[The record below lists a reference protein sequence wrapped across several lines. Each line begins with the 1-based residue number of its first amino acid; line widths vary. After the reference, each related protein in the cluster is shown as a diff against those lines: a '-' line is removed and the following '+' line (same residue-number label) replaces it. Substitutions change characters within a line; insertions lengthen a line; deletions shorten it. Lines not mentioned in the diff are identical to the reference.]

1 MSRYWNEG
9 LNNTEDDTLEH
20 FGVLGMKWGI
30 RRYQNKDG
38 SLTPAGKRK
47 YKISSEGKLVKRSR
61 AEVKS
66 YDKNVTAVKKANE
79 AKKRKAR
86 IRERGLDKND
96 LDAISNNIDMFSTK
110 DINDAALRNQAITKL
125 EDQRRNNATEAKKWI
140 DTSIAYGLTLQ
151 NAYKLISA
159 NETQGFISL
168 LNDKYGTNIPLIPN
182 SYENYQKINGKEK
195 GTGNNGQILQ

>member
-9 LNNTEDDTLEH
+9 LNNTENDTLEH

-38 SLTPAGKRK
+38 SLTPDGKRK

-66 YDKNVTAVKKANE
+66 YDKKVTAVKKANE
-79 AKKRKAR
+79 AKKRKTR
-86 IRERGLDKND
+86 IREKGLDKND
-96 LDAISNNIDMFSTK
+96 LDAINNNLDMFSTK
-110 DINDAALRNQAITKL
+110 EINDAILRNQAVTKL
-125 EDQRRNNATEAKKWI
+125 QDERRTNASEAKKWI

-168 LNDKYGTNIPLIPN
+168 LNDKYGTNIPLMPN
-182 SYENYQKINGKEK
+182 SYDNYQKIKGK
-195 GTGNNGQILQ
+195 GTGNNG

>member
-30 RRYQNKDG
+30 RKYQNKDG

-61 AEVKS
+61 AEVKT
-66 YDKNVTAVKKANE
+66 YDKKVTAVKKANE

-86 IRERGLDKND
+86 IREKGLDKND
-96 LDAISNNIDMFSTK
+96 LDAISNNLDMFSTK
-110 DINDAALRNQAITKL
+110 EINDAVLRNQAVTNLQEERRTK
-125 EDQRRNNATEAKKWI
+125 AAEAKKWI

-168 LNDKYGTNIPLIPN
+168 LNDKYGTNIPLMPN
-182 SYENYQKINGKEK
+182 SYDNYQKIKGK
-195 GTGNNGQILQ
+195 GTSSNG

>member
-9 LNNTEDDTLEH
+9 PNNTEDDTLEH

-66 YDKNVTAVKKANE
+66 YDKKVTAVKKANE

-86 IRERGLDKND
+86 IREKGLDKND
-96 LDAISNNIDMFSTK
+96 LDAISNNLDMFSTK
-110 DINDAALRNQAITKL
+110 EINDAVSRNQAIYKLQDVRRTK
-125 EDQRRNNATEAKKWI
+125 ASEAKKWI
-140 DTSIAYGLTLQ
+140 DTSISYGLTLQ

-182 SYENYQKINGKEK
+182 SYDNYQKIKEK
-195 GTGNNGQILQ
+195 GTDKNG

>member
-61 AEVKS
+61 AELKS
-66 YDKNVTAVKKANE
+66 YDKKVTAVKKANE
-79 AKKRKAR
+79 AKKRKAK
-86 IRERGLDKND
+86 IREKGLDKND
-96 LDAISNNIDMFSTK
+96 LDAISNNLDMFSTK
-110 DINDAALRNQAITKL
+110 EINDAVLRNQAIIKL
-125 EDQRRNNATEAKKWI
+125 QDERRDNASEAKKWI
-140 DTSIAYGLTLQ
+140 DTSIAYGMTLK
-151 NAYKLISA
+151 NAYKLISSD
-159 NETQGFISL
+159 EMQGVISL
-168 LNDKYGTNIPLIPN
+168 LNDKYGTNIPLMPN
-182 SYENYQKINGKEK
+182 SYENYQKIKGKEK
-195 GTGNNGQILQ
+195 GTGKNG

>member
-47 YKISSEGKLVKRSR
+47 YKISSEGKFVKRSR

-66 YDKNVTAVKKANE
+66 YDKKVTAVKKANE

-86 IRERGLDKND
+86 IREKGLDKND
-96 LDAISNNIDMFSTK
+96 LDAISNNLDMFSTK
-110 DINDAALRNQAITKL
+110 EINDAVLRNQAVTNLQEERRTK
-125 EDQRRNNATEAKKWI
+125 AAEAKKWI

-168 LNDKYGTNIPLIPN
+168 LNDKYGTNIPLMPN
-182 SYENYQKINGKEK
+182 SYGNYQQIKGANAKKNG
-195 GTGNNGQILQ
+195 

>member
-20 FGVLGMKWGI
+20 FGVIGMKWGI

-66 YDKNVTAVKKANE
+66 YDKKVTAVKKANE

-86 IRERGLDKND
+86 IREKGLDKND
-96 LDAISNNIDMFSTK
+96 LDAINNNLDMFSTK
-110 DINDAALRNQAITKL
+110 EINDAILRNQAVTKL
-125 EDQRRNNATEAKKWI
+125 QDERRTKASEAKKWI

-168 LNDKYGTNIPLIPN
+168 LNDRYGTNIPLMPN
-182 SYENYQKINGKEK
+182 SYDNYQKIKGKD
-195 GTGNNGQILQ
+195 TSNNG

>member
-66 YDKNVTAVKKANE
+66 YDKKVTAVKKANE

-86 IRERGLDKND
+86 IREKGLNKND
-96 LDAISNNIDMFSTK
+96 LDAINNNLDMFSTK
-110 DINDAALRNQAITKL
+110 EINDAILRNQAVTKL
-125 EDQRRNNATEAKKWI
+125 EDERRTKASEAKKWI

-168 LNDKYGTNIPLIPN
+168 LNDRYGTNIPLMPN
-182 SYENYQKINGKEK
+182 SYDNYQKIKGK
-195 GTGNNGQILQ
+195 GTDNNG

>member
-66 YDKNVTAVKKANE
+66 YDKKVTAIKKANE

-86 IRERGLDKND
+86 IREKGLGKND
-96 LDAISNNIDMFSTK
+96 LDAISNNLDMFSTK
-110 DINDAALRNQAITKL
+110 EINDAILRSQAITKL
-125 EDQRRNNATEAKKWI
+125 QDARRTNASEAKKWI
-140 DTSIAYGLTLQ
+140 DTSLAYGMTLQ

-182 SYENYQKINGKEK
+182 SYDNYQKIKEK
-195 GTGNNGQILQ
+195 GADKNG

>member
-30 RRYQNKDG
+30 RKYQNKDG

-66 YDKNVTAVKKANE
+66 YDKKVTAVKKANKE
-79 AKKRKAR
+79 KKRKAR
-86 IRERGLDKND
+86 IREKGLNKND
-96 LDAISNNIDMFSTK
+96 LDVISNNLDMFSTK
-110 DINDAALRNQAITKL
+110 EINDAILRNQAIIKL
-125 EDQRRNNATEAKKWI
+125 QDERRTNASEAKKWI
-140 DTSIAYGLTLQ
+140 DTSIAYGMTIN

-159 NETQGFISL
+159 KETQGFISL
-168 LNDKYGTNIPLIPN
+168 LNDKYGINIPLMPN
-182 SYENYQKINGKEK
+182 SYDNYQKIAGK
-195 GTGNNGQILQ
+195 NNGGDDDD

>member
-61 AEVKS
+61 AELKS
-66 YDKNVTAVKKANE
+66 YDKKVNAVKKANE

-86 IRERGLDKND
+86 IREKGLDKND
-96 LDAISNNIDMFSTK
+96 LDTISNNIDMFSTK
-110 DINDAALRNQAITKL
+110 EIDDAVLRNRAITKL
-125 EDQRRNNATEAKKWI
+125 QDERRAKASEAKKWI

-182 SYENYQKINGKEK
+182 SYDNYQKIKGK
-195 GTGNNGQILQ
+195 GTGNNG

>member
-9 LNNTEDDTLEH
+9 LNNTDNDTLEH

-66 YDKNVTAVKKANE
+66 YDKKVTAVKKANE
-79 AKKRKAR
+79 EKKRKAR
-86 IRERGLDKND
+86 IREKGLDKND
-96 LDAISNNIDMFSTK
+96 LDAISNNLDMFSTK
-110 DINDAALRNQAITKL
+110 EINDAVLRNQAVTKL
-125 EDQRRNNATEAKKWI
+125 QDERRTKASEAKKWI

-168 LNDKYGTNIPLIPN
+168 LNDKYGTNIPLVPN
-182 SYENYQKINGKEK
+182 SYDNYQKIKGKSNGS
-195 GTGNNGQILQ
+195 NG

>member
-66 YDKNVTAVKKANE
+66 YDKKVNAVKKANE

-86 IRERGLDKND
+86 IREKGLDKND
-96 LDAISNNIDMFSTK
+96 IDAISNNIDMFSTK
-110 DINDAALRNQAITKL
+110 EINDAVLRNQAITKL
-125 EDQRRNNATEAKKWI
+125 QDARRAKASEAKKWI
-140 DTSIAYGLTLQ
+140 DTSISYGLTLQ

-182 SYENYQKINGKEK
+182 SYDNYQKIKGKD
-195 GTGNNGQILQ
+195 TGNND

>member
-30 RRYQNKDG
+30 RKYQNKDG

-61 AEVKS
+61 AEVES
-66 YDKNVTAVKKANE
+66 YDKKVTAVKKANK

-86 IRERGLDKND
+86 IREKGLNKND
-96 LDAISNNIDMFSTK
+96 LDVISNNLDMFSTK
-110 DINDAALRNQAITKL
+110 EINDAVLRNQAIIKL
-125 EDQRRNNATEAKKWI
+125 QDERRTNASEAKKWI
-140 DTSIAYGLTLQ
+140 DTSIAYGMTIK

-159 NETQGFISL
+159 KETQGFISL
-168 LNDKYGTNIPLIPN
+168 LNDKYGINIPLMPN
-182 SYENYQKINGKEK
+182 SYDNYQKIAGK
-195 GTGNNGQILQ
+195 NNGGDDDD

>member
-30 RRYQNKDG
+30 RKYQNKDG

-61 AEVKS
+61 AEVKT
-66 YDKNVTAVKKANE
+66 YDKKVTAVKKANE

-86 IRERGLDKND
+86 IREKGLDKND
-96 LDAISNNIDMFSTK
+96 LDAISNNLDMFSTK
-110 DINDAALRNQAITKL
+110 EINDAVLRNQAVTKL
-125 EDQRRNNATEAKKWI
+125 QDERRTRATEAKKWV
-140 DTSIAYGLTLQ
+140 DTSLAYGMTLK
-151 NAYKLISA
+151 NAYKLVSSDEA
-159 NETQGFISL
+159 QGFISL
-168 LNDKYGTNIPLIPN
+168 LNDKYGTNIPLMPS
-182 SYENYQKINGKEK
+182 SYDNYQKIKGKDTGKNG
-195 GTGNNGQILQ
+195 

>member
-9 LNNTEDDTLEH
+9 LNNAEDDTLEH

-66 YDKNVTAVKKANE
+66 YDKKVTAVKKANE
-79 AKKRKAR
+79 AKKAK
-86 IRERGLDKND
+86 
-96 LDAISNNIDMFSTK
+96 
-110 DINDAALRNQAITKL
+110 KL
-125 EDQRRNNATEAKKWI
+125 EFVKKDWTKMI
-140 DTSIAYGLTLQ
+140 WTL
-151 NAYKLISA
+151 LVTI
-159 NETQGFISL
+159 
-168 LNDKYGTNIPLIPN
+168 
-182 SYENYQKINGKEK
+182 
-195 GTGNNGQILQ
+195 

>member
-9 LNNTEDDTLEH
+9 LNNTENDTLEH

-66 YDKNVTAVKKANE
+66 YDKKVTAVKKANE

-86 IRERGLDKND
+86 IREKGLDKND

-110 DINDAALRNQAITKL
+110 EINDAVLRNQAVTKL
-125 EDQRRNNATEAKKWI
+125 QDERRTKAVEAKKWI
-140 DTSIAYGLTLQ
+140 DTSIAYGLTIQ

-168 LNDKYGTNIPLIPN
+168 LNDKYGTNIPLMPN
-182 SYENYQKINGKEK
+182 SYDNYKKIKGKDN
-195 GTGNNGQILQ
+195 GNNG

>member
-38 SLTPAGKRK
+38 SLTPDGKRK

-66 YDKNVTAVKKANE
+66 YDKKVTAVKKANE
-79 AKKRKAR
+79 AKKRKTR
-86 IRERGLDKND
+86 IREKGLDKND
-96 LDAISNNIDMFSTK
+96 LDAINNNLDMFSTK
-110 DINDAALRNQAITKL
+110 EINDAILRNQAVTKL
-125 EDQRRNNATEAKKWI
+125 QDERRTNASEAKKWI

-168 LNDKYGTNIPLIPN
+168 LNDKYGTNIPLMPN
-182 SYENYQKINGKEK
+182 SYDNYQKIKGK
-195 GTGNNGQILQ
+195 GTGNNG

>member
-1 MSRYWNEG
+1 MSRYWNEC
-9 LNNTEDDTLEH
+9 LNNAEDDTLEH

-66 YDKNVTAVKKANE
+66 YDKKVTAVKKANK

-86 IRERGLDKND
+86 IREKGLDKND

-110 DINDAALRNQAITKL
+110 EINDAVLRNQAVTKL
-125 EDQRRNNATEAKKWI
+125 QDARRTNASEAKKWI
-140 DTSIAYGLTLQ
+140 DTSLAYGLTLQ

-159 NETQGFISL
+159 DETQGFISL
-168 LNDKYGTNIPLIPN
+168 LNDKYGTNIPLMPN
-182 SYENYQKINGKEK
+182 SYSNYQKIKEK
-195 GTGNNGQILQ
+195 GKSNGNNG

>member
-1 MSRYWNEG
+1 MSRYWNED
-9 LNNTEDDTLEH
+9 LNNAEDDTLEH

-66 YDKNVTAVKKANE
+66 YDKKVTAVKKANK

-86 IRERGLDKND
+86 IREKGLDKND
-96 LDAISNNIDMFSTK
+96 LDAISNNLDMFSTK
-110 DINDAALRNQAITKL
+110 EINDAVLRNQAVTKL
-125 EDQRRNNATEAKKWI
+125 QDERRNNVSEAKKWI
-140 DTSIAYGLTLQ
+140 DTSLAYGLTLQ

-159 NETQGFISL
+159 DETQGFISL
-168 LNDKYGTNIPLIPN
+168 LNDKYGTNIPLMPN
-182 SYENYQKINGKEK
+182 SYSNYQKIKEK
-195 GTGNNGQILQ
+195 GKSNGNNG

>member
-9 LNNTEDDTLEH
+9 LNNAEDDTLEH

-66 YDKNVTAVKKANE
+66 YDKKVTAVKKANE

-86 IRERGLDKND
+86 IREKGLEKND
-96 LDAISNNIDMFSTK
+96 LDAISNNLDMFSTK
-110 DINDAALRNQAITKL
+110 EINDAVLRNQAVAKL
-125 EDQRRNNATEAKKWI
+125 QDARRNNASEAKKWI
-140 DTSIAYGLTLQ
+140 DTSIAYGMALQ

-168 LNDKYGTNIPLIPN
+168 LNDKYGTNIPLVPN
-182 SYENYQKINGKEK
+182 SYDNYQKIKGKD
-195 GTGNNGQILQ
+195 TGNND

>member
-61 AEVKS
+61 AELKS
-66 YDKNVTAVKKANE
+66 YDKKVTAVKKANE

-86 IRERGLDKND
+86 IREKGLEKND
-96 LDAISNNIDMFSTK
+96 LDAISNNLDMFSTK
-110 DINDAALRNQAITKL
+110 EINDAVLRNQAITKL
-125 EDQRRNNATEAKKWI
+125 QDARRTNAAEAKKWI
-140 DTSIAYGLTLQ
+140 DTSLSYGLTLQ

-159 NETQGFISL
+159 DETQGFISL
-168 LNDKYGTNIPLIPN
+168 LNEKYGTNIPLLPN
-182 SYENYQKINGKEK
+182 SYDNYKKIKGKGKGK
-195 GTGNNGQILQ
+195 GTGNNG

>member
-1 MSRYWNEG
+1 MSRYWNED
-9 LNNTEDDTLEH
+9 LNNTENDTLEH

-66 YDKNVTAVKKANE
+66 YDKKVTAVKKANE

-86 IRERGLDKND
+86 IREKGLDKND
-96 LDAISNNIDMFSTK
+96 LDAISNNLDMFSTK
-110 DINDAALRNQAITKL
+110 EINDAVLRNQAIAKLQDARRTK
-125 EDQRRNNATEAKKWI
+125 ASEAKKWI
-140 DTSIAYGLTLQ
+140 DTSISYGLTLQ

-168 LNDKYGTNIPLIPN
+168 LNDKYETNIPLIPN
-182 SYENYQKINGKEK
+182 SYDNYQKIKGK
-195 GTGNNGQILQ
+195 GTGNNE

>member
-38 SLTPAGKRK
+38 SLTPDGKRK

-66 YDKNVTAVKKANE
+66 YDKKVTAVKKANE
-79 AKKRKAR
+79 AKKRKTR
-86 IRERGLDKND
+86 IREKGLDKND
-96 LDAISNNIDMFSTK
+96 LDAINNNLDMFSTK
-110 DINDAALRNQAITKL
+110 EINDAILRNQAVTKL
-125 EDQRRNNATEAKKWI
+125 QDERRTKASEAKKWI

-168 LNDKYGTNIPLIPN
+168 LNDKYGTNIPLMPN
-182 SYENYQKINGKEK
+182 SYDNYQKIKGK
-195 GTGNNGQILQ
+195 GTGNNG

>member
-66 YDKNVTAVKKANE
+66 YDKKVTAVKKANE

-86 IRERGLDKND
+86 IREKGLGKND
-96 LDAISNNIDMFSTK
+96 LDAISNNLDMFSTK
-110 DINDAALRNQAITKL
+110 EINDAVLRNKAVTNLQ
-125 EDQRRNNATEAKKWI
+125 EERRIKAAEAKKWI

-151 NAYKLISA
+151 SAYKLISA

-168 LNDKYGTNIPLIPN
+168 LNDKYGTNIPLMPN
-182 SYENYQKINGKEK
+182 SYDNYQKIKGKDTGKNG
-195 GTGNNGQILQ
+195 

>member
-66 YDKNVTAVKKANE
+66 YDKKVTAVKKANE

-110 DINDAALRNQAITKL
+110 EINDAVSRNQAI

-168 LNDKYGTNIPLIPN
+168 LNDKYGTNIPLMPN
-182 SYENYQKINGKEK
+182 SYENYQKIKGKEN
-195 GTGNNGQILQ
+195 GTGNNG

>member
-9 LNNTEDDTLEH
+9 LNDTLEH

-66 YDKNVTAVKKANE
+66 YDKKVTAVKKANE
-79 AKKRKAR
+79 AKKRKAK
-86 IRERGLDKND
+86 IREKGLDKND
-96 LDAISNNIDMFSTK
+96 LDTISNNIDMFSTK
-110 DINDAALRNQAITKL
+110 EINDAVLRNQAVTKL
-125 EDQRRNNATEAKKWI
+125 QDERRTKASEAKKWI

-168 LNDKYGTNIPLIPN
+168 LNDKYGTNIPLMPN
-182 SYENYQKINGKEK
+182 SYDNYQKIKGK
-195 GTGNNGQILQ
+195 GTGNNG

>member
-38 SLTPAGKRK
+38 SLTQAGKRK

-61 AEVKS
+61 AEVKL
-66 YDKNVTAVKKANE
+66 YDKKVTAVKKANE

-86 IRERGLDKND
+86 IREKGLEKND
-96 LDAISNNIDMFSTK
+96 LDAISNNLDMFSTK
-110 DINDAALRNQAITKL
+110 EINDAVLRNQAVTKL
-125 EDQRRNNATEAKKWI
+125 QDARRNNASEAKKWI
-140 DTSIAYGLTLQ
+140 DTSLAYGLTLQ

-168 LNDKYGTNIPLIPN
+168 LNEKYGTNIPLLPN
-182 SYENYQKINGKEK
+182 SYENYQKIKGK
-195 GTGNNGQILQ
+195 GNDKND

>member
-66 YDKNVTAVKKANE
+66 YDKKVTAVKKANE

-86 IRERGLDKND
+86 IREKGLYKND
-96 LDAISNNIDMFSTK
+96 LDAISNNLDMFSTK
-110 DINDAALRNQAITKL
+110 EINDAVSRNQAVTKL
-125 EDQRRNNATEAKKWI
+125 QDERRIKVSEAKKWI

-168 LNDKYGTNIPLIPN
+168 LNDKYGTNIPLMPN
-182 SYENYQKINGKEK
+182 SYDNYQKIKGKGNGS
-195 GTGNNGQILQ
+195 NG

>member
-66 YDKNVTAVKKANE
+66 YDKKVTAIKKANE

-86 IRERGLDKND
+86 IREKGLDKND

-110 DINDAALRNQAITKL
+110 EINDAVLRNQAIINL
-125 EDQRRNNATEAKKWI
+125 QDARRTNAAEAKKWI
-140 DTSIAYGLTLQ
+140 DTSLSYGLTLQ

-159 NETQGFISL
+159 DETQGFISL
-168 LNDKYGTNIPLIPN
+168 FNEKYGTNIPLMPN
-182 SYENYQKINGKEK
+182 SYDNYKKIKGKGK
-195 GTGNNGQILQ
+195 GTSNNG

>member
-20 FGVLGMKWGI
+20 FGVLGMKWRI

-66 YDKNVTAVKKANE
+66 YDKKVTAVKKANE

-86 IRERGLDKND
+86 IREKGLDKND
-96 LDAISNNIDMFSTK
+96 LDAISNNLDMFSTK
-110 DINDAALRNQAITKL
+110 EINDAVSRNQAIYKLQDARRTK
-125 EDQRRNNATEAKKWI
+125 ASEAKKWI
-140 DTSIAYGLTLQ
+140 DTSISYGLTLQ

-182 SYENYQKINGKEK
+182 SYDNYQKIKEK
-195 GTGNNGQILQ
+195 GTDKNG